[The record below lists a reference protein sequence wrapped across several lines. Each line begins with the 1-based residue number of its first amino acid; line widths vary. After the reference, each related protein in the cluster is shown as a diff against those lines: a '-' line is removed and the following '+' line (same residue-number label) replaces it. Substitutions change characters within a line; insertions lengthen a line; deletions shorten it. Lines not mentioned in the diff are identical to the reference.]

1 MNSSEPLPT
10 TTSTPTVDE
19 LKEALSDAAD
29 DVATQPV
36 NVNGESVQFVNVAE
50 PVPPGMSSS
59 VTDQLISFHFI
70 SFNVNNY
77 SLDRLILVHIYLSLG
92 FKYSCCRIAV
102 CTTCQFSLFLLTE
115 FLQLHWKNILNKVQH

>member
-1 MNSSEPLPT
+1 MVHVRAYIYRYRCVPQSEGRRRRAVDPDGGVEVSYSAAMNSSEPLPT

-50 PVPPGMSSS
+50 PVPPGMSSY
-59 VTDQLISFHFI
+59 VTDQLIS
-70 SFNVNNY
+70 
-77 SLDRLILVHIYLSLG
+77 
-92 FKYSCCRIAV
+92 
-102 CTTCQFSLFLLTE
+102 
-115 FLQLHWKNILNKVQH
+115 

>member
-1 MNSSEPLPT
+1 MNSSELLPT
-10 TTSTPTVDE
+10 TTSTPTIDE

-59 VTDQLISFHFI
+59 VTDQLIS
-70 SFNVNNY
+70 
-77 SLDRLILVHIYLSLG
+77 
-92 FKYSCCRIAV
+92 
-102 CTTCQFSLFLLTE
+102 
-115 FLQLHWKNILNKVQH
+115 